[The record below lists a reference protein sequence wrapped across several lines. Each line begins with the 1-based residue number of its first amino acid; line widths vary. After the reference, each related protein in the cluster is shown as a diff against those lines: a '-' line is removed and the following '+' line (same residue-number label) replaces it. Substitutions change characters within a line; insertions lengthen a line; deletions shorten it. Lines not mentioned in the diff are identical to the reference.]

1 MLITTRG
8 FGSRISLERPCR
20 CAPRLWALMVLLAAG
35 STTRAADE
43 DDPQARSK
51 NEPPPRV
58 ARRSTDTSHAP
69 LPAVTVNPA
78 ASGSV
83 SVSAAGDSG
92 QDPIAAAKQAIA
104 DCKTKF
110 ASVRDY
116 TCTFF
121 KRERIDGKLVSHHV
135 MNMKARTSPTSI
147 YFKFQKPNK
156 GREAIYVAGRNSG
169 KVLAHDV
176 GIGKLIAGTMNLD
189 PRGTMAM
196 EECRHPITEAG
207 IGALIDTVAKH
218 WNAELK
224 PGESQVAFDDSMRI
238 GQHDCTM
245 IESVHP
251 LPHPNY
257 LFHKVRLYIDRE
269 HGLPIRFEAYDWP
282 KKPGAEPELME
293 EYTYL
298 DLKTNVGLSNRD
310 FDPSNTAYSFGRF

>member
-8 FGSRISLERPCR
+8 FGSRISPERTLR
-20 CAPRLWALMVLLAAG
+20 FAHRLCAALLLLAAG

-43 DDPQARSK
+43 DDPQARSR
-51 NEPPPRV
+51 NDLPPRI
-58 ARRSTDTSHAP
+58 ASRSTDTSHAAT
-69 LPAVTVNPA
+69 PAVTVNRA
-78 ASGSV
+78 ASGSI
-83 SVSAAGDSG
+83 SGSAAGDSG
-92 QDPIAAAKQAIA
+92 EDPIAAAKQAIG

-110 ASVRDY
+110 GSVRDY
-116 TCTFF
+116 TCIFF
-121 KRERIDGKLVSHHV
+121 KRERIDGKLVSQHV
-135 MNMKARTSPTSI
+135 MNMKSRTSPMSI

-169 KVLAHDV
+169 RVLAHDV

-224 PGESQVAFDDSMRI
+224 AGESQIAFDHTMRI

-257 LFHKVRLYIDRE
+257 LFHKVRLYIDHE

-282 KKPGAEPELME
+282 KKPGVEPELME